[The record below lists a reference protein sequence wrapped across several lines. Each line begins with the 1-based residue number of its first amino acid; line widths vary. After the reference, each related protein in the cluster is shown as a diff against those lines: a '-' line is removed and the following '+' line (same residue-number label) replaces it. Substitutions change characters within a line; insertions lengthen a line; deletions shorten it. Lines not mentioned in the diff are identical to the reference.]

1 MLKQKSRIVIDTNIW
16 ISFLLNK
23 DFSSFDKMV
32 SNPNLILLFSDKL
45 LEEFIE
51 VARRPKFKKYFSQ
64 SDLEELLK
72 QLNDAQEPGKL
83 GNGVTF
89 YFGEYP
95 ENFSPN
101 LNNALYGNCRT
112 LVAIPTYGS
121 ELNGSYTDFM
131 NADTV
136 AALKKIIDDGG
147 IKENMPQDGTFSAFN
162 HYKLCPPENNCSTSN
177 VIWENLK

>member
-1 MLKQKSRIVIDTNIW
+1 MTLSNREQKEINTPIV
-16 ISFLLNK
+16 
-23 DFSSFDKMV
+23 
-32 SNPNLILLFSDKL
+32 NLEAIRL
-45 LEEFIE
+45 IYN
-51 VARRPKFKKYFSQ
+51 FKKNYIEGTTYAVHFTK